1 MLDKAIIRKVPK
13 VELHEH
19 LDGGLRPETIIELA
33 KERNVSIPSQ
43 DPSELREWFKRGC
56 VQKSLS
62 LYLETFSVTL
72 SVMQDKEALYRI
84 AKEEILDL
92 AKEHVV
98 YAEIRFAPELHTKQG
113 MNLEEVVTAVLKG
126 LEAGRKETGTEFG
139 LILCAMRNED
149 PALSLEVAEL
159 AVAF

>member
-1 MLDKAIIRKVPK
+1 MLDKEIIRRIPK

-33 KERNVSIPSQ
+33 KERNITIPST
-43 DPSELREWFKRGC
+43 DPVELKEWFKRGC
-56 VQKSLS
+56 IQKSLT

-98 YAEIRFAPELHTKQG
+98 YAEIRFAPELHTKKG
-113 MNLEEVVTAVLKG
+113 LNLEEVVTAVLKG
-126 LEAGRKETGTEFG
+126 LEAGRK
-139 LILCAMRNED
+139 
-149 PALSLEVAEL
+149 
-159 AVAF
+159 